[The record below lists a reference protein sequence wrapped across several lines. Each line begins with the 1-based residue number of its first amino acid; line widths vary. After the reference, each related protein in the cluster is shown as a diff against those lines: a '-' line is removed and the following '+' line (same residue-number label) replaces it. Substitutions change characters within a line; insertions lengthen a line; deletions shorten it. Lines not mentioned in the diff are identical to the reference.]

1 MENHMKKKLRKTGIE
16 KIGDVPWGTHFCQ
29 FYQTKEDLI
38 DTLVPYFKAGLENN
52 EFCMWV
58 TSEPLSEKEAKSAIG
73 KEVKNLEDYIKKG
86 QLEILDYS
94 QWYTKPGYFD
104 PDKVLEGWIEKEEQA
119 LRKGFDG
126 LRLTGNT
133 LWLEKKDWQ
142 DFTNYEVVINSVI
155 GQYHMLAVCTYCLDK
170 CNASEIIDVVSNH
183 QFALIKQESEWKL
196 IESSEYKKTQ
206 EALRAS
212 HERYHT
218 LFENSPI
225 SIWEVDSSEVR
236 YFFDKLRASKVRNFR
251 SHLKNHPEK
260 IKNLAAK
267 LKILDV
273 NQESLKFFKVRRKE
287 ELPTQLPHFFTDAS
301 WPIFREALIALAEGQ
316 TRFESEI
323 PVHTISGDL
332 KILALRLSVPPGYEE
347 SLSKVL
353 VSFIDITERRE
364 AEEVI
369 LASQHYLKLINK
381 HTEML
386 PIFREFVNETK
397 KFTGCSAVGIR
408 ILDNDGNIFYKAH
421 KGFSDEFFNLENF
434 LSTGS
439 RGCMCTNIIMEHTDS
454 TLPYHT
460 DGGSFYVNN
469 SSRFLSTLAEEK
481 KETCHACNQ
490 FGYESIALVPIIH
503 RKHIL
508 GLIHLADS
516 KENMVPLK
524 TVQALEGIAIQLGT
538 AIKRI
543 EAQDEIKKSERELD
557 LRNKIANIFL
567 TTSDEGMYSEVLQAI
582 LKAISSKYGLFVYI
596 DENKSLVLASLTK
609 DIWDE
614 CKIPD
619 KTIVF
624 PRDKWGGIWGKSLM
638 EKKSFYSNESLAV
651 PKGHIPMRRVLVVP
665 ILFKKEAIGVF
676 TLANKA
682 TDYGRE
688 DQKLLEIIA
697 EKVAPIL
704 HARLQRD
711 KQLKKR
717 LRVEKL
723 LKNLRHQLKT
733 EVGFAGIIGRDPK
746 ILEIFDTIKELA
758 DVDVPV
764 MIQGESGTG
773 KELVALALHNEGHR
787 AHQPFLAVNCGALP
801 EGLLESELFGH
812 VRGAFTGAVRDKKG
826 RFELANNGTIFLDE
840 IGDLSPILQVKLLRV
855 LQEGIFER
863 VGDEKSIKVNVRV
876 ISATNKNIQK
886 EIAEGRFRSD
896 LFYRMC
902 VVPITLPPL
911 RDRRG
916 DIPYLIDHILAN
928 ALKEYKRNE
937 VKISPEAF
945 TAMVDYDWPGNVREL
960 QNTIQYVLVKCGGNL
975 IQLNH
980 LPSTITEGQSSSGE
994 LEAKPRK
1001 RKLNAEAVE
1010 QALKE
1015 TKGNKIKAARK
1026 LGVSRA
1032 TLYRFLD
1039 LKNKGK
1045 NFKIS

>member
-1 MENHMKKKLRKTGIE
+1 MKKKLRKTGIE

-38 DTLVPYFKAGLENN
+38 DILVPYFKAGLENN

-73 KEVKNLEDYIKKG
+73 KQVKNLEDYIKKG
-86 QLEILDYS
+86 QLEILDYC
-94 QWYTKPGYFD
+94 QWYTRPGYFD
-104 PDKVLEGWIEKEEQA
+104 PDKVLEGWVEKEEQA

-133 LWLEKKDWQ
+133 IWLEKKDWQ
-142 DFTNYEVVINSVI
+142 DFTSYEAVINSVI
-155 GQYHMLAVCTYCLDK
+155 GQYHMLAICTYCLDK
-170 CNASEIIDVVSNH
+170 CSTTEIIDVVSNH
-183 QFALIKQESEWKL
+183 QFALIKQEGEWKL
-196 IESSEYKKTQ
+196 IESSEHVRAQ
-206 EALRAS
+206 EALRAG
-212 HERYHT
+212 HERYQT

-225 SIWEVDSSEVR
+225 SIWEVESSEVKS
-236 YFFDKLRASKVRNFR
+236 FFDNLRVSKVRNFR
-251 SHLKNHPEK
+251 SYFENHPEEVK
-260 IKNLAAK
+260 KLAVK
-267 LKILDV
+267 LKILDI
-273 NQESLKFFKVRRKE
+273 NQESVDLFKVSSKE
-287 ELPTQLPHFFTDAS
+287 EIPTQLPQYFIEDS
-301 WPIFREALIALAEGQ
+301 WPIFREGLAALADGQ
-316 TRFESEI
+316 TRFKGEI
-323 PVHTISGDL
+323 PIRTPGGDL

-364 AEEVI
+364 AEDQI
-369 LASQHYLKLINK
+369 LTSQRYLKLINK
-381 HTEML
+381 HTDML
-386 PIFREFVNETK
+386 PLLREFVNETK

-408 ILDNDGNIFYKAH
+408 ILDNDGNIFYRAH
-421 KGFSDEFFNLENF
+421 KGFSDEFYNLENF
-434 LSTGS
+434 RSIRS
-439 RGCMCTNIIMEHTDS
+439 KGCMCTNIIMGHTNS
-454 TLPYHT
+454 TFPYYT
-460 DGGSFYVNN
+460 DGGSFYVNS
-469 SSRFLSTLAEEK
+469 SSRFLSTLALK
-481 KETCHACNQ
+481 KEETCQACNQ

-508 GLIHLADS
+508 GLIHLADP

-543 EAQDEIKKSERELD
+543 EDQDKLKKSEKELD

-567 TTSDEGMYSEVLQAI
+567 TTSDEGMYSEMLQAI
-582 LKAISSKYGLFVYI
+582 LKAISSKYGLFGYI
-596 DENKSLVLASLTK
+596 DDNKSLVLASLTK

-619 KTIVF
+619 KTIIF
-624 PRDKWGGIWGKSLM
+624 PREKWGGIWGKSLV
-638 EKKSFYSNESLAV
+638 EKKSFYSNESMTV
-651 PKGHIPMRRVLVVP
+651 PKGHIPMRRALVVP
-665 ILFKKEAIGVF
+665 ILFKKETVGVF

-682 TDYGRE
+682 TDYDKE
-688 DQKLLEIIA
+688 DQILLEIIA
-697 EKVAPIL
+697 EKAAPIL

-711 KQLKKR
+711 KQFKKR
-717 LRVEKL
+717 LHVEKL
-723 LKNLRHQLKT
+723 LKNLRHQMKT

-758 DVDVPV
+758 DIDVPV

-773 KELVALALHNEGHR
+773 KELVALAIHNEGHR

-840 IGDLSPILQVKLLRV
+840 IGDLSPTLQVKLLRV
-855 LQEGIFER
+855 LQEGAFER
-863 VGDEKSIKVNVRV
+863 VGDEKSIRVNVRV
-876 ISATNKNIQK
+876 VSATNKNIQK
-886 EIAEGRFRSD
+886 EIKEGRFRSD

-902 VVPITLPPL
+902 VVPVIIPPL

-916 DIPYLIDHILAN
+916 DIPYLIDHILKK

-937 VKISPEAF
+937 LEVSPEAF
-945 TAMVDYDWPGNVREL
+945 AALVDYDWPGNVREL
-960 QNTIQYVLVKCGGNL
+960 QNAIQYALVKCGGNL
-975 IQLNH
+975 IQVNH
-980 LPSTITEGQSSSGE
+980 LPSTISERHSPRKGPE
-994 LEAKPRK
+994 EKLRK
-1001 RKLNAEAVE
+1001 RKLNAETVDR
-1010 QALKE
+1010 ALKE
-1015 TKGNKIKAARK
+1015 AKGNKIKAARK

-1032 TLYRFLD
+1032 TLYRFLGMI
-1039 LKNKGK
+1039 NKGR
-1045 NFKIS
+1045 NF

>member
-38 DTLVPYFKAGLENN
+38 DILVPYFKAGLENN

-94 QWYTKPGYFD
+94 QWYTRPGYFD

-196 IESSEYKKTQ
+196 IESSEHKKTQ

-251 SHLKNHPEK
+251 SYLERHPEEVK
-260 IKNLAAK
+260 KLAVK
-267 LKILDV
+267 LKILDI
-273 NQESLKFFKVRRKE
+273 NQESVDVFNVSHKE
-287 ELPTQLPHFFTDAS
+287 EILTQLPHFFIDDS
-301 WPIFREALIALAEGQ
+301 WPILRQGLASLAEGQ

-323 PVHTISGDL
+323 PIRTTSGDL
-332 KILALRLSVPPGYEE
+332 KILALRLSVPSGYEE

-353 VSFIDITERRE
+353 VSFIDITEQRE
-364 AEEVI
+364 AEELI
-369 LASQHYLKLINK
+369 LGSQRYLKLINK

-386 PIFREFVNETK
+386 PMFREFVKETK

-408 ILDNDGNIFYKAH
+408 ILDNDGNLFYKAH
-421 KGFSDEFFNLENF
+421 KGFSDEFYNLENF
-434 LSTGS
+434 RSTRS
-439 RGCMCTNIIMEHTDS
+439 KGCMCTNIIMGHTDS
-454 TLPYHT
+454 TFPYYT
-460 DGGSFYVNN
+460 EGGSFHVNN
-469 SSRFLSTLAEEK
+469 SSRYLSTLAEK
-481 KETCHACNQ
+481 KEETCHACNK
-490 FGYESIALVPIIH
+490 FGFESIALVPIIH

-516 KENMVPLK
+516 KENMVPQK

-543 EAQDEIKKSERELD
+543 ETQDEIKKSERELD

-567 TTSDEGMYSEVLQAI
+567 TTSDEGMYSEVLQAL
-582 LKAISSKYGLFVYI
+582 LKAISSKKGLFGYI
-596 DENKSLVLASLTK
+596 DENKSLVLVSLTK

-624 PRDKWGGIWGKSLM
+624 PRDKWGGIWGKSLV
-638 EKKSFYSNESLAV
+638 EKKSFYSNESMTV

-665 ILFKKEAIGVF
+665 ILFKKETIGVF

-682 TDYGRE
+682 TDYGRD

-697 EKVAPIL
+697 
-704 HARLQRD
+704 
-711 KQLKKR
+711 
-717 LRVEKL
+717 
-723 LKNLRHQLKT
+723 
-733 EVGFAGIIGRDPK
+733 
-746 ILEIFDTIKELA
+746 
-758 DVDVPV
+758 
-764 MIQGESGTG
+764 
-773 KELVALALHNEGHR
+773 
-787 AHQPFLAVNCGALP
+787 
-801 EGLLESELFGH
+801 
-812 VRGAFTGAVRDKKG
+812 
-826 RFELANNGTIFLDE
+826 
-840 IGDLSPILQVKLLRV
+840 
-855 LQEGIFER
+855 
-863 VGDEKSIKVNVRV
+863 
-876 ISATNKNIQK
+876 
-886 EIAEGRFRSD
+886 
-896 LFYRMC
+896 
-902 VVPITLPPL
+902 
-911 RDRRG
+911 
-916 DIPYLIDHILAN
+916 
-928 ALKEYKRNE
+928 
-937 VKISPEAF
+937 
-945 TAMVDYDWPGNVREL
+945 
-960 QNTIQYVLVKCGGNL
+960 
-975 IQLNH
+975 
-980 LPSTITEGQSSSGE
+980 
-994 LEAKPRK
+994 
-1001 RKLNAEAVE
+1001 
-1010 QALKE
+1010 
-1015 TKGNKIKAARK
+1015 
-1026 LGVSRA
+1026 
-1032 TLYRFLD
+1032 
-1039 LKNKGK
+1039 
-1045 NFKIS
+1045 